1 MLEESV
7 SNSRASLSLD
17 VKTTAISWQNK
28 DSSLT
33 VVGYF
38 QIGQVCWK
46 LSGNNCRMKTQETRI
61 EQPVA

>member
-17 VKTTAISWQNK
+17 VKTTAISSQNK

-38 QIGQVCWK
+38 
-46 LSGNNCRMKTQETRI
+46 R
-61 EQPVA
+61 EQL